1 MGAGS
6 VPDAREAGEVME
18 GKTPAGETA
27 GRDPRAD
34 TTVDIATSAA
44 SDEAADLQDLSD
56 YLVGNY
62 RWFHRH
68 PELSYEEIGTTARI
82 RMLLETNGIEV
93 LDSGLRTGLVA
104 IIRTDAPAPG
114 GRRDNRDNR
123 NNRNNRDGRD
133 THVDRPVIAIRG
145 DIDALPL
152 DERTGLAYSSE
163 NPGVMHACGH
173 DVNLMVAL
181 GAAILLSSRSD
192 ELAGDVKVVFQ
203 PAEEVRADEEHP
215 TGAVA
220 VRRTGVLD
228 DVRVFLGTHDTDELG
243 VGQIGISSGAVSGA
257 VDKFRIDITGH
268 GTHAA
273 HPDKGVNP
281 VSVAAAIVT
290 ALQNLASQEVDPVH
304 PHVLTVTHLEAGDT
318 WNVVPSTAFLEGTV
332 RTADVDD
339 RDRIRQ
345 GILRVSELTAQAF
358 GAHADV
364 AWTPSSPSVINDSGL
379 AAAAREVAETS
390 GLLSV
395 ASPATLGGEDFSYY
409 LRHDDEWTGAAGLF
423 VHLGA
428 ASAEF
433 PPHVI
438 HSPFFAPDPRAIPSG
453 ARFLADL
460 SIRVLHDLVGE

>member
-1 MGAGS
+1 MT
-6 VPDAREAGEVME
+6 D
-18 GKTPAGETA
+18 K
-27 GRDPRAD
+27 AD
-34 TTVDIATSAA
+34 VTFDNALM
-44 SDEAADLQDLSD
+44 AD
-56 YLVGNY
+56 Y

-68 PELSYEEIGTTARI
+68 PELSYDEVATTARI
-82 RMLLETNGIEV
+82 RAILEDHGIEI
-93 LDSGLRTGLVA
+93 LDSGLETGLVA
-104 IIRTDAPAPG
+104 IIRG
-114 GRRDNRDNR
+114 GGSHSSHHPCSTNDQTA
-123 NNRNNRDGRD
+123 GSSAC
-133 THVDRPVIAIRG
+133 TPVIAIRG

-181 GAAILLSSRSD
+181 GAAVLLNSRSD

-228 DVRVFLGTHDTDELG
+228 DVRVFLGTHDTDALD
-243 VGQIGISSGAVSGA
+243 VRQIGISSGAVSGA

-409 LRHDDEWTGAAGLF
+409 LCRDDEWTGAAGLF

-438 HSPFFAPDPRAIPSG
+438 HSPLFAPDPRAIPSG